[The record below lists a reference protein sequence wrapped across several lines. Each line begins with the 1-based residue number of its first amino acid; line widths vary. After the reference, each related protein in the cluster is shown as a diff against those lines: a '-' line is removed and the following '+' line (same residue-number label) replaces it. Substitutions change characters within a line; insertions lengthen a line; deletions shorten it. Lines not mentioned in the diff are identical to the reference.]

1 MPERKQIRAA
11 SGSHQMLYS
20 AAGVTLPTVQA
31 APPIT
36 TQRPTFAAMSG
47 AWSSA
52 SAMFVSGPSVT
63 SVRPGVRADELD
75 EGG

>member
-1 MPERKQIRAA
+1 
-11 SGSHQMLYS
+11 MLYS

-47 AWSSA
+47 AFASA
-52 SAMFVSGPSVT
+52 SATFVSGPSVT
-63 SVRPGVRADELD
+63 SRIPGRSRILSTSTSTAWPGAGAAL
-75 EGG
+75 GAG